1 MKVFMIVEDCLNSE
15 TRNVAC
21 LGTEEEAKAFC
32 NKHNKQDRHW
42 PFDYEEWEVG
52 EIIKELKE

>member
-1 MKVFMIVEDCLNSE
+1 MKVFIIVEDCGNDE

-32 NKHNKQDRHW
+32 DKHNALTNSRR
-42 PFDYEEWEVG
+42 FDYEEWEVG
-52 EIIKELKE
+52 EVIQELKN